1 MPCLLRTVLLR
12 YVASYDSDS
21 LSVVNIA
28 SASSPS
34 VSGTYTSETYLNGAW
49 DVVAPSSTYVCVSAY
64 FHNRLTIV
72 DVSNPSS
79 PTFKGSLYSSWFG
92 APRGLALSAQ
102 STSIIFMVAQHG
114 RRINAIDVVRAPCPA
129 YALRP
134 RVVHA
139 LLELTCDCSHAF
151 QYPRLRARA
160 QSNPASPTI
169 SGSLYSKAYLN
180 QASAVAVVSD
190 RAYVVTL
197 NDYLTIVNVA
207 NPASMLILGTLQD
220 TTKLNYAS
228 AIAATTSYAYVSAPW
243 YDGVTVIDV
252 STPASPSVVGSIT
265 SSSNLGDVRGLFL
278 SGSNLYA
285 ANAGSTGVSII
296 DVSDP
301 ASPSIGQSVTTSTAS
316 YASTIIISG
325 SYCCEC
331 STRAS
336 CTRH

>member
-102 STSIIFMVAQHG
+102 SASIIFMVAQHG

-139 LLELTCDCSHAF
+139 LLELTCDGSHAALVPSYALRPRVVHALLDLTCDGSHAF
-151 QYPRLRARA
+151 QCFGAL
-160 QSNPASPTI
+160 
-169 SGSLYSKAYLN
+169 
-180 QASAVAVVSD
+180 
-190 RAYVVTL
+190 
-197 NDYLTIVNVA
+197 
-207 NPASMLILGTLQD
+207 
-220 TTKLNYAS
+220 
-228 AIAATTSYAYVSAPW
+228 VSAL
-243 YDGVTVIDV
+243 
-252 STPASPSVVGSIT
+252 ACSPIPLRQPS
-265 SSSNLGDVRGLFL
+265 
-278 SGSNLYA
+278 A
-285 ANAGSTGVSII
+285 AAC
-296 DVSDP
+296 
-301 ASPSIGQSVTTSTAS
+301 TARL
-316 YASTIIISG
+316 T
-325 SYCCEC
+325 
-331 STRAS
+331 
-336 CTRH
+336 